1 MIYQHLFDRVKEKKV
16 VRAAL
21 IGSGHF
27 GTAIVT
33 QAQSISLLEI
43 PVIAD
48 RNIEAARRAYQRAG
62 IINEAIVV
70 CDNRA
75 SALRAI
81 ESGKFVIVED
91 SMIAMELP
99 VDVIVE
105 STGVP
110 EAAACHAYHAIQN
123 GKHVVMIS
131 KEMDVVIAPILKHLA
146 DRAGVVYT
154 PVDGDQHGVLIGL
167 ISWARSLG
175 LEVLCGGKARNAE
188 FVHDEAKGIVSHG
201 RHSVTLG
208 EEETWA
214 LNPISGGQVDRYIKA
229 RREISAKLP
238 QISNSDRGEMAIAM
252 NATGLLPDTPTL
264 HVPVVRIRELPEVLC
279 PIEEGGILQVRGAI
293 DAVTCLRSAND
304 SGLGGGVFVVVSC
317 ENDYSRDILTTKG
330 LIPNSRGSTAL
341 IYRPYHLCGVEAP
354 ISILCAGLLNVP
366 TGSTTVQPLV
376 DLVAKSKR
384 AFKKGEIIDSEL
396 DALITPAKPVTD
408 GNPVPFY
415 MLAGNQ
421 FSQDVPAGT
430 LITCEMISQPSD
442 STLWSL
448 RAQQE
453 AHFSV
458 DHANS

>member
-1 MIYQHLFDRVKEKKV
+1 MIYQQLFDRVKEKKV

-33 QAQSISLLEI
+33 QAQSIPLLEI
-43 PVIAD
+43 SVIAD
-48 RNIEAARRAYQRAG
+48 RDVEAARRAYRRAQ
-62 IINEAIVV
+62 IAEDKLVV

-81 ESGKFVIVED
+81 ESGKFVILED

-99 VDVIVE
+99 VNVIVE

-131 KEMDVVIAPILKHLA
+131 KEMDVIIAPILKHLA
-146 DRAGVVYT
+146 DRAEVVYT
-154 PVDGDQHGVLIGL
+154 PVDGDQHGVLMGL
-167 ISWARSLG
+167 ISWAQSLG
-175 LEVLCGGKARNAE
+175 LEGLCGGKARNAE
-188 FVHDEAKGIVSHG
+188 FVYDEGKGILSHG
-201 RHSVTLG
+201 RHSVTLS
-208 EEETWA
+208 EEEICA
-214 LNPISGGQVDRYIKA
+214 LNPISSGQADRYIKA

-252 NATGLLPDTPTL
+252 NATGLLPDTPAL
-264 HVPVVRIRELPEVLC
+264 HVPVARVRELPEVLC
-279 PIEEGGILQVRGAI
+279 PVEEGGILQVRGAI
-293 DAVTCLRSAND
+293 DAVTCLRSATD

-354 ISILCAGLLNVP
+354 MSILCAGLLKVP
-366 TGSTTVQPLV
+366 TGSTTLQPHV
-376 DLVAKSKR
+376 DLVARSKR
-384 AFKKGEIIDSEL
+384 AFKKGEIIDNEL

-408 GNPVPFY
+408 DNPVPFY
-415 MLAGNQ
+415 MLLGNQ
-421 FSQDVPAGT
+421 LSQDVPAGT
-430 LITCEMISQPSD
+430 LITWEMISQPSD
-442 STLWSL
+442 SMLWSL

-453 AHFSV
+453 KHFS
-458 DHANS
+458 ANYTNS